1 MTSTKVLKVKTGH
14 SFVVNDDDSPAPDQ
28 TQSRLRISELRY
40 RRLFE
45 AARDGI
51 LILDAVTLK
60 ITDVNPFMTELL
72 GYSHAEFLGKELWE
86 IGLFSDKEASQEA
99 FKELQRTGY
108 LRYEDLPLQAT
119 NGKLRDVEFVSNVY
133 EEDSHPVIQCNIRD
147 ITARKGAEKERTLL
161 LAAAQSARAE
171 ADLANSVKD
180 EFLAILSHELRT
192 PLTSILG
199 WSHLL
204 TGGKLDEE
212 AAKRAVETIVRN
224 AEAQ

>member
-1 MTSTKVLKVKTGH
+1 MASSTKILQVKN
-14 SFVVNDDDSPAPDQ
+14 SDSNVVNDDESHARDQ
-28 TQSRLRISELRY
+28 AQSRLRVSELRY

-86 IGLFSDKEASQEA
+86 IGLFSDKGASQAA

-108 LRYEDLPLQAT
+108 LRHEDLPLQAT

-133 EEDSHPVIQCNIRD
+133 EEDGHQVIQCNIRE
-147 ITARKGAEKERTLL
+147 ITDRKRGRKNGRYSWQRHKQH
-161 LAAAQSARAE
+161 AQ
-171 ADLANSVKD
+171 
-180 EFLAILSHELRT
+180 
-192 PLTSILG
+192 
-199 WSHLL
+199 
-204 TGGKLDEE
+204 
-212 AAKRAVETIVRN
+212 
-224 AEAQ
+224 